1 MRRMILGCGLAALAA
16 CGFDGGGDDA
26 PADGVL
32 GGSLT
37 VSGDVVDFETG
48 AVLGGAATVTTSGLL
63 PAPMVSTQG
72 AGFEIS
78 GIPENSAFQ
87 VLAGAPPTH
96 RSTFSSTVV
105 VVGADVTGLKVPA
118 VSETFLAKLATSF
131 GVTPTAAKGV
141 VFVRA
146 IDANGMPKAN
156 VAASSFV
163 LTGSVGPKFLDANLD
178 PLPTAT
184 ATSSSGWAVFFEVP
198 IGVAALGPPGNATVE
213 MATSPVGA
221 GVVTIADATVTAG
234 AQVLPT
240 NVSFATTVFP
250 IFSARGCVACHSGGG
265 IGKDLGGLHLDGGAN
280 LAYRE
285 LVEERPNIRVRL
297 ASPEMSLVLTY
308 PSREDPAD
316 RHPNI
321 TFASNVDKDYLKI
334 LVWIREGAKNN

>member
-1 MRRMILGCGLAALAA
+1 MRQLILGCGLAVFAA
-16 CGFDGGGDDA
+16 CGFGGGDDA
-26 PADGVL
+26 PPDEVL
-32 GGSLT
+32 GGSLSVT
-37 VSGDVVDFETG
+37 GEVVDFETG
-48 AVLGGAATVTTSGLL
+48 AVISGTATVATSGLV
-63 PAPMVSTQG
+63 PAPMVTTQG
-72 AGFEIS
+72 AGFEIQ

-87 VLAGAPPTH
+87 VLAGSPPTH

-105 VVGADVTGLKVPA
+105 VVGDDVTGLKVPA
-118 VSETFLAKLATSF
+118 VSEAFLARIATSF

-141 VFVRA
+141 MFVRA

-163 LTGSVGPKFLDANLD
+163 LTGSVGPKFLDANLN
-178 PLPTAT
+178 PQPAAT
-184 ATSSSGWAVFFEVP
+184 ATSTSGWAVFFEVP
-198 IGVAALGPPGNATVE
+198 IGVATLVPPGNATVE

-221 GVVTIADATVTAG
+221 GVITIADATVTDG

-240 NVSFATTVFP
+240 NVSFAATVFP
-250 IFSARGCVACHSGGG
+250 IFAARGCVACHSGGG
-265 IGKDLGGLHLDGGAN
+265 PGKDLGGLHLDGGAN

-285 LVEERPNIRVRL
+285 IVEERPNIRVKL
-297 ASPEMSLVLTY
+297 ATPETSLMLTY
-308 PSREDPAD
+308 PSREDPPD